1 MKIGLFYY
9 SACLLLLITACGKK
23 SADQKDAITQSYPEL
38 TLTTQTATLN
48 RTYPVTLRGQEDV
61 DIKPR
66 VDGFIDAVYIDEGAV
81 VKKGQVLF
89 KINSPSSEQ
98 MYLSA
103 KAALNSAQAQ
113 LNTSRLDVER
123 IRPLAEKGIL
133 SKVQLQMY
141 ENAYQSA
148 VAALEQAKATLA
160 NAEATK
166 SWATVTSPVDGIVG
180 TIPYRL
186 GSLVN
191 SASILT
197 TVANTSN
204 IYAYFSMNEKML
216 MDFLNSL
223 EGETQ
228 AEKIKNAPE
237 LTLRLADGSVYAEK
251 GKLETISGVVNVT
264 TGSAN
269 FRAVFPNRQGFLKS
283 GTSGRIDLPILLE
296 DVFVIPQAATFA
308 QQDKTLA
315 FKVQGDSV
323 VQRVISVITLDDG
336 KNYAVTE
343 GLATGDVIVESGVA
357 TLFHGKKI
365 K

>member
-1 MKIGLFYY
+1 MKIGFFYY
-9 SACLLLLITACGKK
+9 GIFVLLLLSACGKK
-23 SADQKDAITQSYPEL
+23 GAEHKGFAMQSYPEL
-38 TLTTQTATLN
+38 TLSKQTATLST
-48 RTYPVTLRGQEDV
+48 TYPVTLRGKEDI

-66 VDGFIDAVYIDEGAV
+66 VDGFIDAVYIDEGTT

-113 LNTSRLDVER
+113 LNTSKLDVER

-133 SKVQLQMY
+133 SNVQLQMY
-141 ENAYQSA
+141 ENTYQSA
-148 VAALEQAKATLA
+148 VATLEQAKATLA
-160 NAEATK
+160 NAEATR

-191 SASILT
+191 SASTLT
-197 TVANTSN
+197 TVANTSS
-204 IYAYFSMNEKML
+204 IYAYFSMNEKAL
-216 MDFLNSL
+216 LEFLSSL
-223 EGETQ
+223 EGESQ

-237 LTLRLADGSVYAEK
+237 LTLQLADGSIYAEK

-269 FRAVFPNRQGFLKS
+269 FRAVFPNQQAFLKS
-283 GTSGRIDLPILLE
+283 GTSGKIEIPRILE

-308 QQDKTLA
+308 QQDKILT
-315 FKVQGDSV
+315 FIVQGDSV
-323 VQRVISVITLDDG
+323 VQKVVSVLTLNDG
-336 KNYAVTE
+336 KSYAVTN
-343 GLATGDVIVESGVA
+343 GLTEGDVIIESGVA
-357 TLFHGKKI
+357 TLFNGKKI

>member
-1 MKIGLFYY
+1 MKIVIFYCGMSALF
-9 SACLLLLITACGKK
+9 LLAACGKK
-23 SADQKDAITQSYPEL
+23 HPDHAPVTQNYSEL
-38 TLTTQTATLN
+38 TLAKQSVTLSS
-48 RTYPVTLRGQEDV
+48 TYPVTLRGKEDV

-113 LNTSRLDVER
+113 LNTSKLDVER

-133 SKVQLQMY
+133 SNVQLKMY
-141 ENAYQSA
+141 ENTYQSA
-148 VAALEQAKATLA
+148 VATLEQAKATLA

-180 TIPYRL
+180 TISFRL

-191 SASILT
+191 SASTLT
-197 TVANTSN
+197 TVANTSS

-216 MDFLNSL
+216 SDFLNTL
-223 EGETQ
+223 DGETQ

-237 LTLRLADGSVYAEK
+237 LTLQSADGNTYTEK
-251 GKLETISGVVNVT
+251 GKLETISGVVNIT

-269 FRAVFPNRQGFLKS
+269 FRAVFPNQQGALKS
-283 GTSGRIDLPILLE
+283 GTSGKISIPRLLE
-296 DVFVIPQAATFA
+296 NVLVIPQAATFS
-308 QQDKTLA
+308 QQDKILA

-323 VQRVISVITLDDG
+323 VQNKIAVIPLNDG
-336 KNYAVTE
+336 KSYVVTDGLTE
-343 GLATGDVIVESGVA
+343 GEVIVESGVA
-357 TLFHGKKI
+357 TLFNGKKI

>member
-1 MKIGLFYY
+1 MKIGLLYY
-9 SACLLLLITACGKK
+9 GVFALFLFTACGKK
-23 SADQKDAITQSYPEL
+23 AADPKAAVAQTYPEL
-38 TLTTQTATLN
+38 TLSKQSATLN
-48 RTYPVTLRGQEDV
+48 STYPVTLRGKEDV

-66 VDGFIDAVYIDEGAV
+66 VDGFIEEVYVDEGATV
-81 VKKGQVLF
+81 RRGQVLF

-113 LNTSRLDVER
+113 LNTSKLDVER
-123 IRPLAEKGIL
+123 IRPLAEKGIV
-133 SKVQLQMY
+133 SHVQLQMY

-148 VAALEQAKATLA
+148 LAALEQAKATLA
-160 NAEATK
+160 NAEATR

-191 SASILT
+191 SASTLT

-204 IYAYFSMNEKML
+204 IYAYFSINEKVL
-216 MDFLNSL
+216 SDFLNSL
-223 EGETQ
+223 PGDTQ

-237 LTLRLADGSVYAEK
+237 LTLRLANGSTYSEK
-251 GKLETISGVVNVT
+251 GKLETISGVINVT
-264 TGSAN
+264 TGTAN
-269 FRAVFPNRQGFLKS
+269 FRAAFPNKLGVLKS
-283 GTSGRIDLPILLE
+283 GTSGRIDIPQTL
-296 DVFVIPQAATFA
+296 DNVFIIPQAATFM
-308 QQDKTLA
+308 QQDKVLV
-315 FKVQGDSV
+315 FKVEGDSV
-323 VQRVISVITLDDG
+323 AQAVISVIALNDG
-336 KNYAVTE
+336 KSYAVID
-343 GLATGDVIVESGVA
+343 GLKEGDVIVESGVA

>member
-1 MKIGLFYY
+1 MKIRFFYY
-9 SACLLLLITACGKK
+9 GIFFLFLVSACGKK
-23 SADQKDAITQSYPEL
+23 GTDHKGFAPQSYSEL
-38 TLTTQTATLN
+38 TLSKQSTTLN
-48 RTYPVTLRGQEDV
+48 TTYPVTLRGKEDV

-81 VKKGQVLF
+81 VRKGQALF

-103 KAALNSAQAQ
+103 QAALNSAQAQ
-113 LNTSRLDVER
+113 LNTSKLDVER

-133 SKVQLQMY
+133 SNVQLQMY

-148 VAALEQAKATLA
+148 VATLEQAKATLT
-160 NAEATK
+160 NAEATR

-191 SASILT
+191 SASTLT
-197 TVANTSN
+197 TVANTSS
-204 IYAYFSMNEKML
+204 IYAYFSMNEKVL
-216 MDFLNSL
+216 FDFLNTL

-251 GKLETISGVVNVT
+251 GKLETISGVVNIT

-269 FRAVFPNRQGFLKS
+269 FRAEFPNQQAFLKS
-283 GTSGRIDLPILLE
+283 GTSGKIEIPRSLE
-296 DVFVIPQAATFA
+296 DVFIIPQAATFA
-308 QQDKTLA
+308 QQDKILT

-323 VQRVISVITLDDG
+323 IQRVVSVITLNDG
-336 KNYAVTE
+336 KSYAVTD
-343 GLATGDVIVESGVA
+343 GLAEGDVIIESGVA
-357 TLFHGKKI
+357 TLFNGKKI

>member
-1 MKIGLFYY
+1 MKVRLFYWGIFTLFLF
-9 SACLLLLITACGKK
+9 SACGKK
-23 SADQKDAITQSYPEL
+23 HTDHKVSVTQSYPEL
-38 TLTTQTATLN
+38 TLSNQSATLN
-48 RTYPVTLRGQEDV
+48 TTYPVTLRGKEDV

-66 VDGFIDAVYIDEGAV
+66 VDGFIDAVNIDEGAV
-81 VKKGQVLF
+81 VRKGQILF

-113 LNTSRLDVER
+113 LNTSQLDVER

-133 SKVQLQMY
+133 SNVQLQMY
-141 ENAYQSA
+141 ENAYKSA
-148 VAALEQAKATLA
+148 VATFEQAKATLA

-191 SASILT
+191 SSSTLT
-197 TVANTSN
+197 TVANTSS
-204 IYAYFSMNEKML
+204 IYAYFSMNEKVL
-216 MDFLNSL
+216 SDFLNTL

-228 AEKIKNAPE
+228 VEKIKNAPE
-237 LTLRLADGSVYAEK
+237 LTLQLADGSIYAEK

-269 FRAVFPNRQGFLKS
+269 FRAVFPNQQGFLKS
-283 GTSGRIDLPILLE
+283 GTSGKINIPRLLE
-296 DVFVIPQAATFA
+296 NVLVIPQAATFS
-308 QQDKTLA
+308 QQDKVLT

-323 VQRVISVITLDDG
+323 VQKSISVITLSDG
-336 KNYAVTE
+336 KNYAVTD
-343 GLATGDVIVESGVA
+343 GLTEGDVIVESGVA
-357 TLFHGKKI
+357 TLFNGKKI